1 MSKERLIKKVAV
13 TSCGLKGL
21 VLSGTEE
28 SYKDNKLVI
37 NTFVSGLRHPI
48 HGALESVIDDLR
60 YHVLNICGLFSEKLE
75 LKKDEKNTLLHGC
88 EILSFEFERGVTGWF
103 KITASSRL
111 FDTKSQ
117 KLSTP
122 KVDSSDGY
130 EHFDVVMNNIDVILE
145 EIKHYV
151 NKTKVISDEEL
162 AISFIRHGKGGDV
175 DMEALE
181 SMSMEEK
188 VKWVEEKSLK
198 LKLLVNVTPIEEEEF
213 EEEEVEE
220 EMEELIMESAETE
233 EVSNEEHDIMQPSL
247 EIEPLELEPL
257 PEKVKK
263 K

>member
-1 MSKERLIKKVAV
+1 MSKERLIKKVGV

-37 NTFVSGLRHPI
+37 NTFQSGLRHPI

-75 LKKDEKNTLLHGC
+75 LKKDEKNTLLNGC

-111 FDTKSQ
+111 FDTKAQ

-122 KVDSSDGY
+122 KIDSSDGY
-130 EHFDVVMNNIDVILE
+130 EHFDVVMSNIEVILE

-181 SMSMEEK
+181 NMSMEEK

-198 LKLLVNVTPIEEEEF
+198 LGLLVNATPIEEEF
-213 EEEEVEE
+213 EEEEEQEE
-220 EMEELIMESAETE
+220 EHEELVVGQSVDESPELE
-233 EVSNEEHDIMQPSL
+233 ENDFEQPTL
-247 EIEPLELEPL
+247 DIEPLELEPL

-263 K
+263 